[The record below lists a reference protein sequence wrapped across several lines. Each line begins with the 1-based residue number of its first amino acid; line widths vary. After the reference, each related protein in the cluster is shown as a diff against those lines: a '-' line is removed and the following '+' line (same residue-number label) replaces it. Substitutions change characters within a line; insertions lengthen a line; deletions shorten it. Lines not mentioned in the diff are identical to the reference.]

1 MRQARGSGRRKN
13 QEEAEVIRRLITA
26 TVRVA
31 AAVAMT
37 AVLAPQDASAQS
49 SGKTLKFIPQADLRV
64 LDPIW
69 TTAYITRNHGYMVYD
84 TLFALDEKFQVQPQM
99 VDSWK
104 VSDDKLTYTFTL
116 RDGLKFHDG
125 QPVRSADCIAS
136 IARWSKRDAFGQ
148 KTADMIASMDAVD
161 DKTFTIK
168 VKQPYSLLIE
178 SLGKLSSNVPFVMP
192 ERIAKTDPFQQ
203 ISDPIGSGPFK
214 FVKEEWVPGNK
225 AVYVKNADY
234 VPRKEAPS
242 WAAGGKVVK
251 VDRVEWLYIPDP
263 ATASAAMT
271 AGEADI
277 WEQLHPDM
285 VPVLARSR
293 DITVASIDP
302 LGSMGVLRF
311 NHLLPPFNNEKMRQA
326 MLYLVD
332 QKDYMTGVA
341 GEEKYWK
348 VCMSFFTCG
357 TPMASEAGAEPM
369 KGKRDIAKAKQLIQ
383 ESGYKGEKVVV
394 LSATDQPIVH
404 SQALITAELL
414 RQAGVNVDLHANDW
428 GTLITRR
435 TSKEPIDKGG
445 WNIFHTWLVG
455 PDVTSPALNFA
466 ARGNGAGGWFGWAT
480 DAKLEQLRNE
490 WFVADGGAQKKIAE
504 TFQQQAFTSV
514 PYVPTGQF
522 VIPTAYRKNIQGL
535 IVAPVA
541 FLWNVEKK

>member
-1 MRQARGSGRRKN
+1 VLSKN
-13 QEEAEVIRRLITA
+13 
-26 TVRVA
+26 
-31 AAVAMT
+31 
-37 AVLAPQDASAQS
+37 
-49 SGKTLKFIPQADLRV
+49 
-64 LDPIW
+64 
-69 TTAYITRNHGYMVYD
+69 
-84 TLFALDEKFQVQPQM
+84 
-99 VDSWK
+99 
-104 VSDDKLTYTFTL
+104 
-116 RDGLKFHDG
+116 
-125 QPVRSADCIAS
+125 
-136 IARWSKRDAFGQ
+136 
-148 KTADMIASMDAVD
+148 
-161 DKTFTIK
+161 
-168 VKQPYSLLIE
+168 
-178 SLGKLSSNVPFVMP
+178 
-192 ERIAKTDPFQQ
+192 
-203 ISDPIGSGPFK
+203 
-214 FVKEEWVPGNK
+214 
-225 AVYVKNADY
+225 
-234 VPRKEAPS
+234 
-242 WAAGGKVVK
+242 
-251 VDRVEWLYIPDP
+251 
-263 ATASAAMT
+263 
-271 AGEADI
+271 
-277 WEQLHPDM
+277 
-285 VPVLARSR
+285 R

-326 MLYLVD
+326 LLYLVD

-357 TPMASEAGAEPM
+357 TPMASEVGAEPM

-383 ESGYKGEKVVV
+383 ESGYKGERVVI

-404 SQALITAELL
+404 AQALITTELL

-455 PDVTSPALNFA
+455 PDVTNPALNFA

-480 DAKLEQLRNE
+480 DAKIEALRNE
-490 WFVADGGAQKKIAE
+490 WFVADAGAQKKIAE